1 MADYPR
7 IPYGL
12 ANFRRIRLER
22 RLYVDKTR
30 FLHALEQEDHAVLIR
45 PRRFGKTCWVSVLE
59 HYYDRTW
66 AHEFDAVFGGT
77 DIGRRPTEH
86 RHRYVVLRFN
96 FSTFKT
102 ALEGLEH
109 HFEEYCQ
116 LRLRNALE
124 RNPDLFPETAVR
136 RIRTPASINGQLNEL
151 FTYAGD
157 RGIPLY
163 ALIDEYDNFAN
174 TVLAHHGTA
183 AYQTFTH
190 GGGFYRNFFATLKAG
205 TEAGGGGLEHLFI
218 TGVSPVTLDDVTSGF
233 NIGGNISLRPE
244 FNDLLGFTEDE
255 VRGLLDLYRDHGVLD
270 QDVDAA
276 LDVMREWYNGY
287 RFAEDVEGDLYNT
300 SMVLY
305 YLCESVPN
313 RSMPDELIDTNACID
328 YGKLR
333 RFLLARGS
341 PSRSPAEGS
350 LVVGRQLNGNFD
362 LLRRVIGEGHVDAQV
377 QPGFPLERLDERENF
392 LSLLYYFGLLSFQD
406 ASRDTPRLGIPNQT
420 VRRLMYGYLRDAWHD
435 VGVFSVDAYD
445 FSRLVRDMA
454 CDGLWR
460 PALEHLRDAIRR
472 QTGIRDYVDGE
483 KVVHAFL
490 AAHFSLVDQFLIHA
504 EIELN
509 KGFADLYLEPF
520 VARYPGAAFGYVI
533 EVKYLKR
540 RESLDES
547 VAAKKMRE
555 AADQVRRYLA
565 DEKLRRRHPSVRHI
579 GLAVVFHGWEMAAC
593 EAVGDGPTTVDHG
606 STTKQ
611 GRV

>member
-1 MADYPR
+1 MAGYPR
-7 IPYGL
+7 IPCGL
-12 ANFRRIRLER
+12 ANFRRIRMER

-30 FLHALEQEDHAVLIR
+30 FLHALEQVDHAVLIR

-77 DIGRRPTEH
+77 DIGRQPTEH

-96 FSTFKT
+96 FSAFKT
-102 ALEGLEH
+102 ALDGLEH

-124 RNPDLFPETAVR
+124 RNPDLFPEAAVR
-136 RIRTPASINGQLNEL
+136 RIRAPASVNGQLNEL
-151 FTYAGD
+151 FAYAGGH
-157 RGIPLY
+157 GIPLY

-174 TVLAHHGTA
+174 TVLAHHGEA
-183 AYQTFTH
+183 AYQSFTH

-205 TEAGGGGLEHLFI
+205 TEAGSGGLERLFI

-233 NIGGNISLRPE
+233 NIGRNISLRPE

-255 VRGLLDLYRDHGVLD
+255 VRGLLELYRDHGVLD

-287 RFAEDVEGDLYNT
+287 RFARRAEGDLYNT
-300 SMVLY
+300 DMVLY

-313 RSMPDELIDTNACID
+313 RSMPDELIDTNVRID

-333 RFLLARGS
+333 HL
-341 PSRSPAEGS
+341 

-362 LLRRVIGEGHVDAQV
+362 LLRHVIGEGRVDAQV
-377 QPGFPLERLDERENF
+377 QPSFPLERLHERENF
-392 LSLLYYFGLLSFQD
+392 LSLLYFFGLLSFRHV
-406 ASRDTPRLGIPNQT
+406 SGDTPRLGIPNQT
-420 VRRLMYGYLRDAWHD
+420 VRRLMYGYLRDAWRD
-435 VGVFSVDAYD
+435 VDVFSVDAYD
-445 FSRLVRDMA
+445 FSRLVRAMA
-454 CDGLWR
+454 YEGAWR

-490 AAHFSLVDQFLIHA
+490 AAHFSLLDLFLIHA
-504 EIELN
+504 EHELN
-509 KGFADLYLEPF
+509 KGYADLYLEPF
-520 VARYPGAAFGYVI
+520 VARYPGAAFGYVLD
-533 EVKYLKR
+533 VKYLKR

-547 VAAKKMRE
+547 VVAEKTRE

-565 DEKLRRRHPSVRHI
+565 DENLRRRHPSVRHI

-593 EAVGDGPTTVDHG
+593 EAVGDGPTMVDHG
-606 STTKQ
+606 STTKR
-611 GRV
+611 GRT

>member
-1 MADYPR
+1 MTPQGSRYPR
-7 IPYGL
+7 IPYGV
-12 ANFRRIRLER
+12 ANFRRIRVER

-30 FLHALEQEDHAVLIR
+30 FLPALEQVDHAVLIR

-59 HYYDRTW
+59 HYYDRAW

-77 DIGRRPTEH
+77 DIGRQPTEH

-96 FSTFKT
+96 FSAFKT
-102 ALEGLEH
+102 ALDGLEH

-124 RNPDLFPETAVR
+124 RNPDLFPEAAVR
-136 RIRTPASINGQLNEL
+136 RIRAPASVNGQLNEL
-151 FTYAGD
+151 FAYAGE

-174 TVLAHHGTA
+174 TVLAHHGEA
-183 AYQTFTH
+183 AYQRFTH

-205 TEAGGGGLEHLFI
+205 TEAGSGGLERLFI

-233 NIGGNISLRPE
+233 NVGRNISLRPE

-255 VRGLLDLYRDHGVLD
+255 VRDLLELYRDHGVLD
-270 QDVDAA
+270 QDADAA

-287 RFAEDVEGDLYNT
+287 RFAEKAERDLYNT
-300 SMVLY
+300 DMVLY

-333 RFLLARGS
+333 RFFLARGA

-362 LLRRVIGEGHVDAQV
+362 LLRHVIGEGRVDAQV
-377 QPGFPLERLDERENF
+377 QPSFPLERLHERENF
-392 LSLLYYFGLLSFQD
+392 LSLLYFFGLLSFRHV
-406 ASRDTPRLGIPNQT
+406 SGDTPRLGIPNQT
-420 VRRLMYGYLRDAWHD
+420 VRRLMYGYLRDAWRD
-435 VGVFSVDAYD
+435 VDVFSVDAYD
-445 FSRLVRDMA
+445 FSRLVRAMA
-454 CDGLWR
+454 YEGAWR

-490 AAHFSLVDQFLIHA
+490 AAHFSLLDVFLIHT
-504 EIELN
+504 EHELN
-509 KGFADLYLEPF
+509 KGYADLYLEPF
-520 VARYPGAAFGYVI
+520 AARYPGAAFGYVI

-547 VAAKKMRE
+547 VVAERVRE
-555 AADQVRRYLA
+555 AANQVRRYLA
-565 DEKLRRRHPSVRHI
+565 DEDLHRRHPSVRHV

-593 EAVGDGPTTVDHG
+593 EAVGALGGHEE
-606 STTKQ
+606 
-611 GRV
+611 